1 MNFVDTMP
9 RPIPVRRVRPRTRA
23 ADVLTAVERRAL
35 WGILGFLA
43 GLAALGPVAALG
55 AAALGALAARSA
67 DPR

>member
-1 MNFVDTMP
+1 MIELAVEVP
-9 RPIPVRRVRPRTRA
+9 LAPSRRA
-23 ADVLTAVERRAL
+23 AVSRWSARERRTL

-55 AAALGALAARSA
+55 AATLGALAAKFA